1 MRIRG
6 GARGPHGKPQR
17 EAQRRRFLRS
27 IRAPTCGPG
36 ANDAKAEGEVGHGER
51 QHKGKRQGRGE

>member
-1 MRIRG
+1 MRISG
-6 GARGPHGKPQR
+6 GERWPHGKPQH

-36 ANDAKAEGEVGHGER
+36 ANDAKAEGEVGRGER
-51 QHKGKRQGRGE
+51 QHKGERQRRGE